1 MNALP
6 GRDMF
11 WAIYDRGDQI
21 LKDWMR
27 LDITIGQRVN
37 DILKIEIIDIVTDAA
52 GREALRYQSTKT
64 GTKGLMEITGDLADL
79 IDEIKKR
86 ERKATGRYLLQTNE
100 GQRITK
106 AILRNRFDE
115 ARSKAR
121 EDLGDAFIEWQM
133 RDIRKTSL
141 NQAATLEEARRRG
154 LHTDPRTTARHYE
167 VMVDSTPGSIPKKPE
182 LLTSVSN
189 SNEKCSDAACN

>member
-1 MNALP
+1 
-6 GRDMF
+6 MF